1 MYKKLFITLGVLIA
15 LIFSFNICFA
25 TNTNIGNGLQNA
37 ANGVR
42 NVKIIPESTTA
53 LTGYTNGYR
62 PNQGIGSGA
71 GYLEKSNGIFA
82 KITN

>member
-1 MYKKLFITLGVLIA
+1 MKNYKVNVNGTEYVIAIELMSDEEAAARGVTP
-15 LIFSFNICFA
+15 C
-25 TNTNIGNGLQNA
+25 TG

-53 LTGYTNGYR
+53 LTGYINGYR

-71 GYLEKSNGIFA
+71 GNLEKSNGIFA

>member
-1 MYKKLFITLGVLIA
+1 MSDAEADARGVLR
-15 LIFSFNICFA
+15 C
-25 TNTNIGNGLQNA
+25 TGVNTTVI
-37 ANGVR
+37 
-42 NVKIIPESTTA
+42 VKVEDGTSNNPV
-53 LTGYTNGYR
+53 TGYINGYR